1 MLCTIYILRWLVK
14 MHQEERAVEVLKRVG
29 DSLLTDRDLENE
41 LNGIREA
48 VRSSAE
54 QEGFWE
60 KLRVL
65 ADWKVT
71 QR

>member
-1 MLCTIYILRWLVK
+1 

-29 DSLLTDRDLENE
+29 DSSLTDHDLENE

-48 VRSSAE
+48 VQSSAE